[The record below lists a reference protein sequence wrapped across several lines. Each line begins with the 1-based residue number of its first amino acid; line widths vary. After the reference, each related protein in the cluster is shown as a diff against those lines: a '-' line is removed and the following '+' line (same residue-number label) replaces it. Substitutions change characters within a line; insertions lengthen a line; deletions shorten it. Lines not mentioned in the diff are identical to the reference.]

1 MTKLFP
7 HFIYFALIAAILVFV
22 HSWQSEHD
30 QRVLADATIKSANQ
44 SIVTLQ
50 QQITT
55 TNAKA
60 ASDQAALER
69 ALKLVRT
76 PAQAVAAI
84 PQLTDAP
91 LNARTVA
98 NDPVDVTVAALPL
111 IQVLGQAKETS
122 IQLGACQSDLKN
134 ETAISA
140 EKDTEIAALKKKPK
154 FWHRIG
160 NTLKIAGVGFAI
172 GLAVASH
179 AL

>member
-1 MTKLFP
+1 MIPYVKTHLWY
-7 HFIYFALIAAILVFV
+7 ISLIAIGLIFI

-44 SIVTLQ
+44 SIATLQ

-69 ALKLVRT
+69 ALKPVRT
-76 PAQAVAAI
+76 PAQAVAAV

-140 EKDTEIAALKKKPK
+140 QKDTEIAALKKKPS
-154 FWHRIG
+154 FWHRITG
-160 NTLKIAGVGFAI
+160 TLKTVAVGIGI
-172 GLAVASH
+172 GLVAAH